1 MVRAGGNNK
10 LATKGLLGMSKPHM
24 LGAQN
29 DNIKQMLGMVAPE
42 SIEPKDKTAFS
53 KFVQK
58 GTPVM
63 EKSKGSK
70 IDSGLGTP
78 QDMQRKKAPLGRPI
92 SLVNKSV
99 SGATSSV
106 FKPGDS

>member
-1 MVRAGGNNK
+1 
-10 LATKGLLGMSKPHM
+10 
-24 LGAQN
+24 
-29 DNIKQMLGMVAPE
+29 MVAPE
-42 SIEPKDKTAFS
+42 SIEPKEKTAFS

-78 QDMQRKKAPLGRPI
+78 
-92 SLVNKSV
+92 
-99 SGATSSV
+99 
-106 FKPGDS
+106 